1 MIFKKGN
8 DGIRS
13 TGDFKWNFFVC
24 WITVQNGLEGRTYE
38 KEKYEKC
45 FIIASCN
52 WIVSFIDAW
61 LQQKNDERKTDNPG
75 IFMDNESI

>member
-1 MIFKKGN
+1 MIFIKGN

-38 KEKYEKC
+38 KERY
-45 FIIASCN
+45 
-52 WIVSFIDAW
+52 
-61 LQQKNDERKTDNPG
+61 
-75 IFMDNESI
+75 